1 MSFEFS
7 DFTSTSINL
16 SSLIQFD
23 LLQKVIEQFLTAQKN
38 IENRLEL
45 IEMKSEDLQNQL
57 TTITVNNSNNVYK
70 TNTINEDA
78 TIDQQQ
84 QQQSQQ
90 QQQQQPQQQSLATPT
105 NISITPKPV
114 IPVSSVD
121 TTALLKIKQQL
132 NVITQRITSIEHE
145 CKELQKT
152 ETTTKH
158 DLTRLTEHTE
168 QQHSTLKDAINDIKV
183 KVQEFNIYDMFKDNK
198 NIEGGGG
205 GNLDISTALIQTLE
219 NKMQTKF
226 NLTDEK
232 IKDQNEDI
240 IKIKSEYI
248 NMKNLSDAQTRVA
261 NELKTRTERC
271 LAENGDML
279 NKITETTK
287 AFSEQLKK
295 ELLNVI
301 DKSNIKTSQLITTQN
316 RTIENIMKIA
326 NTKEEKEFDTTGL
339 INEQALESA
348 LKEINKRINNEIQ
361 DVEKNFKT
369 AIEKLNTDLM
379 RREIAKINNML
390 LTKIER
396 KDLDGVILRQDDFSG
411 NLSFLKDQLE
421 QRKTEIELLNETI
434 NKTMKQ
440 VEHNSGL
447 IHDIQSS
454 NETSHKVNDNVNI
467 DLSDYFT
474 FKDFKTQIN
483 PIVNDIKL
491 LTKEQEEIKLTLLQ
505 FQKNFQTIPTENDLK
520 NLEQCLL
527 NEIEEVKIA
536 SFKKFADKL
545 ETQKSFRFIDLQ
557 IRHLTES
564 FSKDQ
569 SDNWLLAKKPLNSY
583 LCASCDSFIG
593 EIGNNKSEFV
603 PWNKLQQRDEN
614 VKYRMGHGFSR
625 MLQMVNM
632 NILKSC
638 EEGGNNNSVI
648 VKDDKTLLPI
658 INKDN
663 PSAGVNEKN
672 SLNCSVDNIDSNNL
686 NINDLGE
693 IGGDI
698 KNGKV
703 VGIGNNGPK
712 LVKIMKKARNVST
725 GDMKN
730 QRGNN
735 EGSSKRG
742 GGKKE

>member
-7 DFTSTSINL
+7 DFTTTSINL

-38 IENRLEL
+38 IENRLE
-45 IEMKSEDLQNQL
+45 IMEMKSEDLQNQL
-57 TTITVNNSNNVYK
+57 TTITINNSNNVYK
-70 TNTINEDA
+70 TNTVNEGA

-84 QQQSQQ
+84 QQQQ
-90 QQQQQPQQQSLATPT
+90 QQQSLTTPT
-105 NISITPKPV
+105 NISINQSKPV

-121 TTALLKIKQQL
+121 TTALLKIRQQL
-132 NVITQRITSIEHE
+132 NVITQRISNIEHE
-145 CKELQKT
+145 CKELQQT
-152 ETTTKH
+152 ETSTKN
-158 DLTRLTEHTE
+158 DLSRLTEQTE
-168 QQHSTLKDAINDIKV
+168 QHHNTLKDAINDIKV

-198 NIEGGGG
+198 NTEGGGS
-205 GNLDISTALIQTLE
+205 LDISTALIQTLE

-261 NELKTRTERC
+261 NDLKTRTEKC

-279 NKITETTK
+279 NRITETTK

-301 DKSNIKTSQLITTQN
+301 DKSNIKTSQLLTTQN
-316 RTIENIMKIA
+316 RTIENLMKVA
-326 NTKEEKEFDTTGL
+326 NTKEEKEFDTKGL
-339 INEQALESA
+339 INEQTFENAMKDMNRKL
-348 LKEINKRINNEIQ
+348 NNEIQ
-361 DVEKNFKT
+361 DVEKNFKN
-369 AIEKLNTDLM
+369 AIDKLNTDLM
-379 RREIAKINNML
+379 RREIAKINNVL

-447 IHDIQSS
+447 IHDLQSS
-454 NETSHKVNDNVNI
+454 NETSHKVNENFNI
-467 DLSDYFT
+467 DLSEYVT
-474 FKDFKTQIN
+474 FKDFKSQLN
-483 PIVNDIKL
+483 PVLNDIKL
-491 LTKEQEEIKLTLLQ
+491 VTKDQEEIKLTLLQ

-638 EEGGNNNSVI
+638 EEGGGCNNSAI
-648 VKDDKTLLPI
+648 IKDDKTVLPI

-663 PSAGVNEKN
+663 PSGLNEKG
-672 SLNCSVDNIDSNNL
+672 SLNCSVDNIDSNNI
-686 NINDLGE
+686 NI
-693 IGGDI
+693 I
-698 KNGKV
+698 
-703 VGIGNNGPK
+703 
-712 LVKIMKKARNVST
+712 
-725 GDMKN
+725 
-730 QRGNN
+730 
-735 EGSSKRG
+735 
-742 GGKKE
+742 KKEEK

>member
-7 DFTSTSINL
+7 DFTTTSINL

-57 TTITVNNSNNVYK
+57 TTITINNSNNVYK
-70 TNTINEDA
+70 TNTINEEA

-84 QQQSQQ
+84 QPPQSQS
-90 QQQQQPQQQSLATPT
+90 QSLASPT
-105 NISITPKPV
+105 NISITQKPV
-114 IPVSSVD
+114 IPVPSVD

-132 NVITQRITSIEHE
+132 NAITQRISSIEHE

-152 ETTTKH
+152 EINTKH
-158 DLTRLTEHTE
+158 DLSKLTEHTE

-183 KVQEFNIYDMFKDNK
+183 KVQEFNIYDMFKDNN
-198 NIEGGGG
+198 NIEGG

-261 NELKTRTERC
+261 NDLKTRTERC
-271 LAENGDML
+271 LAENGDMI

-301 DKSNIKTSQLITTQN
+301 DKSNIKTSQLLTTQN
-316 RTIENIMKIA
+316 RTIENIMKITS
-326 NTKEEKEFDTTGL
+326 TKEEKEFDTKGL
-339 INEQALESA
+339 INEQTFENAM
-348 LKEINKRINNEIQ
+348 KDMNKKINNEIQ
-361 DVEKNFKT
+361 DVEKNFKN

-379 RREIAKINNML
+379 RREIAKINNLL
-390 LTKIER
+390 LTKIEK

-421 QRKTEIELLNETI
+421 QRKTEIELLNESI

-454 NETSHKVNDNVNI
+454 NETSHKVNENFNI
-467 DLSDYFT
+467 DLSDYIT
-474 FKDFKTQIN
+474 FKDFRTQIN
-483 PIVNDIKL
+483 PILNDMKL

-593 EIGNNKSEFV
+593 EIGNNKSEFI

-638 EEGGNNNSVI
+638 EEGGNNNSII
-648 VKDDKTLLPI
+648 VKDDKTVLPI

-663 PSAGVNEKN
+663 PSGLNEKN

-693 IGGDI
+693 IGNDN
-698 KNGKV
+698 KNGKA
-703 VGIGNNGPK
+703 VGINNNGPK

-735 EGSSKRG
+735 EGSSRR

>member
-90 QQQQQPQQQSLATPT
+90 QQQPPQQQSLATPT

-279 NKITETTK
+279 NKITKTTK

-348 LKEINKRINNEIQ
+348 LKEINKRI
-361 DVEKNFKT
+361 K
-369 AIEKLNTDLM
+369 EKL
-379 RREIAKINNML
+379 
-390 LTKIER
+390 R
-396 KDLDGVILRQDDFSG
+396 K
-411 NLSFLKDQLE
+411 
-421 QRKTEIELLNETI
+421 
-434 NKTMKQ
+434 
-440 VEHNSGL
+440 
-447 IHDIQSS
+447 
-454 NETSHKVNDNVNI
+454 
-467 DLSDYFT
+467 
-474 FKDFKTQIN
+474 
-483 PIVNDIKL
+483 
-491 LTKEQEEIKLTLLQ
+491 
-505 FQKNFQTIPTENDLK
+505 
-520 NLEQCLL
+520 
-527 NEIEEVKIA
+527 
-536 SFKKFADKL
+536 
-545 ETQKSFRFIDLQ
+545 
-557 IRHLTES
+557 
-564 FSKDQ
+564 
-569 SDNWLLAKKPLNSY
+569 
-583 LCASCDSFIG
+583 
-593 EIGNNKSEFV
+593 
-603 PWNKLQQRDEN
+603 
-614 VKYRMGHGFSR
+614 
-625 MLQMVNM
+625 
-632 NILKSC
+632 
-638 EEGGNNNSVI
+638 
-648 VKDDKTLLPI
+648 
-658 INKDN
+658 
-663 PSAGVNEKN
+663 
-672 SLNCSVDNIDSNNL
+672 
-686 NINDLGE
+686 
-693 IGGDI
+693 
-698 KNGKV
+698 
-703 VGIGNNGPK
+703 
-712 LVKIMKKARNVST
+712 
-725 GDMKN
+725 
-730 QRGNN
+730 
-735 EGSSKRG
+735 
-742 GGKKE
+742 